1 MEEQQIQDF
10 VHRISIDEKFRKEL
24 ASDPE
29 GVIMRGGFSPKVA
42 QIVQQLVPHLAF
54 DEPIGRPSSSWWH

>member
-29 GVIMRGGFSPKVA
+29 GVIMREGSSPRVA
-42 QIVQQLVPHLAF
+42 QIVKRLVTQLPF
-54 DEPIGRPSSSWWH
+54 DKLLDPPKRWWF

>member
-10 VHRISIDEKFRKEL
+10 VHRISTDEKFRKEL

-29 GVIMRGGFSPKVA
+29 GVIMREGSSPRVA
-42 QIVQQLVPHLAF
+42 QIVKRLVTQLPF
-54 DEPIGRPSSSWWH
+54 DKLLEPPKRWWF